1 MDEIDPR
8 EKMEASEN
16 AGMSRPGRGE
26 RALHRIDP
34 ARVAQSLSTDGNI
47 EGFAR
52 LNLMV
57 STVFDRLLGDEGRG
71 LS

>member
-1 MDEIDPR
+1 
-8 EKMEASEN
+8 
-16 AGMSRPGRGE
+16 MSRPGRGE
-26 RALHRIDP
+26 PALHRIDP

-57 STVFDRLLGDEGRG
+57 STVFDRLVGHEGRG

>member
-1 MDEIDPR
+1 
-8 EKMEASEN
+8 
-16 AGMSRPGRGE
+16 MSGPGRGE
-26 RALHRIDP
+26 PALHRIDP

-57 STVFDRLLGDEGRG
+57 STVFDRLVGHEGRG